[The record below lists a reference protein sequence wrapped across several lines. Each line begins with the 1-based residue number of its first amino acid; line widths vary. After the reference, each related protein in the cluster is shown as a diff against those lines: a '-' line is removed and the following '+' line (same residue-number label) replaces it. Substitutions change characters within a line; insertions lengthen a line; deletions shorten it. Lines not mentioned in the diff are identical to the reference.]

1 MATYASVSRELGA
14 VKPKVKGI
22 AAEVWVQSKLLGAEA
37 RTLYG
42 YPGSGGREHGSGY
55 AVDFM
60 VGYPGG
66 HDKGEIIR
74 NYIWTHRE
82 RHGLKWFIWEQTFYS
97 LITPQGRKMEDRGG
111 ATANHMDHL
120 HVYWDNSPY
129 TYLTKPPVYKV
140 RTLRRGVSGNDVKAL
155 QNGLNA
161 AFDFAGDNL
170 VTDGA
175 FGAKTEAHVKAYQT
189 LKGLASDGVVGPNT
203 RSSLAT
209 TSGIS
214 L

>member
-1 MATYASVSRELGA
+1 MSRGLGA

-22 AAEVWVQSKLLGAEA
+22 APEVWVQTKLLGAQCYS
-37 RTLYG
+37 LLG
-42 YPGSGGREHGSGY
+42 YPGSGGNEHGSGY

-66 HDKGEIIR
+66 HDDGEIIR
-74 NYIWTHRE
+74 NYIWKHRE

-97 LITPQGRKMEDRGG
+97 LITPEGRRMEDRGS
-111 ATANHMDHL
+111 ANQNHMNHL
-120 HVYWDNSPY
+120 HIYWDNSPY
-129 TYLTKPPVYKV
+129 TYLSKAPLYPV
-140 RTLRRGVSGNDVKAL
+140 RTLRRGVSGSDVAAL
-155 QNGLNA
+155 QRGLNA

-170 VTDGA
+170 VTDGS
-175 FGAKTEAHVKAYQT
+175 FGAKTEAHVKAYQA
-189 LKGLASDGVVGPNT
+189 LKGIAADGVVGPTT
-203 RSSLAT
+203 RMYLAN